1 MFNVYDGMNEAE
13 ERKMFMELAVEL
25 LLCMGLE
32 LRKMQLI
39 AFILEKGYGVGTD
52 YGWRFFFDGSHS
64 EKFASGIMVAVGFGL
79 VEIEGEYTT
88 YGYKQLKYRLTD
100 KGVKMLDRL
109 IDRVAIPEEVLN
121 HVKTLSSMNTKELL
135 EIARKYEKA

>member
-79 VEIEGEYTT
+79 VEIEGEDTP
-88 YGYKQLKYRLTD
+88 YGYKRLKYRLTD

-109 IDRVAIPEEVLN
+109 LQRVTMPAEVLGN
-121 HVKTLSSMNTKELL
+121 VRTLSSMDTSELL
-135 EIARKYEKA
+135 EIARKYKGV

>member
-79 VEIEGEYTT
+79 VEMEREGNR
-88 YGYKQLKYRLTD
+88 LKYRLTD

-109 IDRVAIPEEVLN
+109 LQRVTMPAEILGNVR
-121 HVKTLSSMNTKELL
+121 TLSSLNTKELL
-135 EIARKYEKA
+135 EIARKYERV

>member
-52 YGWRFFFDGSHS
+52 YGWRFFFNGSHS

-79 VEIEGEYTT
+79 VEMEREGNR
-88 YGYKQLKYRLTD
+88 LKYRLTD

-109 IDRVAIPEEVLN
+109 LQRVTMPAEILGNVR
-121 HVKTLSSMNTKELL
+121 TLSSLNTKELL
-135 EIARKYEKA
+135 EIARKYERV

>member
-1 MFNVYDGMNEAE
+1 MFNVCGGMNEAE

-64 EKFASGIMVAVGFGL
+64 EKFASGIMVAAGFGL
-79 VEIEGEYTT
+79 VEIEGEDTP

-100 KGVKMLDRL
+100 KGIKVLERVL
-109 IDRVAIPEEVLN
+109 NRVAMPAEVLGN
-121 HVKTLSSMNTKELL
+121 VRKLSSMNTKELL
-135 EIARKYEKA
+135 EIARKYERV

>member
-79 VEIEGEYTT
+79 VEMEREGNR
-88 YGYKQLKYRLTD
+88 LKYRLTP

-109 IDRVAIPEEVLN
+109 LERVVRAEVLD
-121 HVKTLSSMNTKELL
+121 HVRTFSSMETSELL
-135 EIARKYEKA
+135 EIARKYEGV

>member
-1 MFNVYDGMNEAE
+1 MFNVYYGMNEAE

-64 EKFASGIMVAVGFGL
+64 EKFASGILVAVGFGL
-79 VEIEGEYTT
+79 VEMEREGNR
-88 YGYKQLKYRLTD
+88 LKYRLTP

-109 IDRVAIPEEVLN
+109 VERVVPAEVLD
-121 HVKTLSSMNTKELL
+121 HVRTFSSMETSELL
-135 EIARKYEKA
+135 EIAKKYEGV

>member
-1 MFNVYDGMNEAE
+1 
-13 ERKMFMELAVEL
+13 MFMELAVEL

>member
-79 VEIEGEYTT
+79 VEMEREGNR
-88 YGYKQLKYRLTD
+88 LKYRLTP

-109 IDRVAIPEEVLN
+109 VERVVPAEVLD
-121 HVKTLSSMNTKELL
+121 HVRTFSSMDTSELL
-135 EIARKYEKA
+135 EIARKYEGV

>member
-1 MFNVYDGMNEAE
+1 MSDVYEGMSEAE
-13 ERKMFMELAVEL
+13 ERRMFMELAVQL

-64 EKFASGIMVAVGFGL
+64 EKFASGIMVAAGFGF
-79 VEIEGEYTT
+79 VEIEREYN
-88 YGYKQLKYRLTD
+88 QLKYRLTP
-100 KGVKMLDRL
+100 KGLKMLERL
-109 IDRVAIPEEVLN
+109 IERVAMPVEILD
-121 HVKTLSSMNTKELL
+121 HVRTLSSMNTKELL
-135 EIARKYEKA
+135 ELARKYEV

>member
-64 EKFASGIMVAVGFGL
+64 EKFASGIMLAVGFGL
-79 VEIEGEYTT
+79 VEMEREGNR
-88 YGYKQLKYRLTD
+88 LKYRLTP

-109 IDRVAIPEEVLN
+109 VERVVPAEVLD
-121 HVKTLSSMNTKELL
+121 HVRTFSSMDTKELL
-135 EIARKYEKA
+135 EIARKYEGV

>member
-1 MFNVYDGMNEAE
+1 MSDVYEGMNEAE
-13 ERKMFMELAVEL
+13 ERRMFMELAVEL

-39 AFILEKGYGVGTD
+39 AFILENEGVGTD

-64 EKFASGIMVAVGFGL
+64 EKFASGIMVAAGFGF
-79 VEIEGEYTT
+79 VEIEREYN
-88 YGYKQLKYRLTD
+88 QLKYRLTP
-100 KGVKMLDRL
+100 KGLKMLERL
-109 IDRVAIPEEVLN
+109 IERVAMPAEVLDRVR
-121 HVKTLSSMNTKELL
+121 TLSSMEMPELL

>member
-1 MFNVYDGMNEAE
+1 MFNVYDGMNETE

-79 VEIEGEYTT
+79 VEMEREGNR
-88 YGYKQLKYRLTD
+88 LKYRLTP

-109 IDRVAIPEEVLN
+109 VERVVPAEVLD
-121 HVKTLSSMNTKELL
+121 HVRTFSSMDTSELL
-135 EIARKYEKA
+135 EIARKYERV

>member
-64 EKFASGIMVAVGFGL
+64 EKFASGIMVAAGFGL
-79 VEIEGEYTT
+79 VEMEREGNR
-88 YGYKQLKYRLTD
+88 LKYRLTD
-100 KGVKMLDRL
+100 KGVKMLERVL
-109 IDRVAIPEEVLN
+109 ERVAMPAEVLGN
-121 HVKTLSSMNTKELL
+121 VRTLSSMDTKELL
-135 EIARKYEKA
+135 EIARKYEGV

>member
-79 VEIEGEYTT
+79 VEMGREGNR
-88 YGYKQLKYRLTD
+88 LKYRLTD

-109 IDRVAIPEEVLN
+109 LERVVPAEVLD
-121 HVKTLSSMNTKELL
+121 HVRMLSSMNTKELL
-135 EIARKYEKA
+135 EMARKYEGV

>member
-1 MFNVYDGMNEAE
+1 VRDIEAE
-13 ERKMFMELAVEL
+13 ERRMFVELAVEL

-64 EKFASGIMVAVGFGL
+64 EKFASGIMVTVGFGL
-79 VEIEGEYTT
+79 VEMEREGNR
-88 YGYKQLKYRLTD
+88 LKYRLTD
-100 KGVKMLDRL
+100 KGVKMLERVL
-109 IDRVAIPEEVLN
+109 ERVAMPAEVLGN
-121 HVKTLSSMNTKELL
+121 VRTLSSMDTKELL
-135 EIARKYEKA
+135 EIARKYEGV

>member
-79 VEIEGEYTT
+79 VEMEREGNR
-88 YGYKQLKYRLTD
+88 LKYRLTP

-109 IDRVAIPEEVLN
+109 LERVVPAEVLD
-121 HVKTLSSMNTKELL
+121 HVRTFSSMETSELL
-135 EIARKYEKA
+135 EIARKYERV

>member
-79 VEIEGEYTT
+79 VEMEREGNR
-88 YGYKQLKYRLTD
+88 LKYRLTP

-109 IDRVAIPEEVLN
+109 LERVVPAEVLD
-121 HVKTLSSMNTKELL
+121 HVRTFSSMETSELL
-135 EIARKYEKA
+135 EIARKYEGV

>member
-64 EKFASGIMVAVGFGL
+64 EKFASGIMVAAGFGL
-79 VEIEGEYTT
+79 VEMEREGNR
-88 YGYKQLKYRLTD
+88 LKYRLTD
-100 KGVKMLDRL
+100 KGVKMLERVL
-109 IDRVAIPEEVLN
+109 ERVAMPAEVLGN
-121 HVKTLSSMNTKELL
+121 VRTLSSMDTKELL
-135 EIARKYEKA
+135 EIARKYEGI

>member
-1 MFNVYDGMNEAE
+1 MFNVYYGMNEAE

-79 VEIEGEYTT
+79 VEMEREGNR
-88 YGYKQLKYRLTD
+88 LKYRLTP

-109 IDRVAIPEEVLN
+109 VERVVPAEVLD
-121 HVKTLSSMNTKELL
+121 HVRTFSSMETSELL
-135 EIARKYEKA
+135 EIARKYEGV

>member
-1 MFNVYDGMNEAE
+1 MFNVYYGMNEAE

-64 EKFASGIMVAVGFGL
+64 EKFDSGIIIAVGFGL
-79 VEIEGEYTT
+79 VEMEREGNR
-88 YGYKQLKYRLTD
+88 LKYRLTP

-109 IDRVAIPEEVLN
+109 LERVVPAEVLDL
-121 HVKTLSSMNTKELL
+121 VRTFSSMETSELL
-135 EIARKYEKA
+135 EIARKYEGV

>member
-1 MFNVYDGMNEAE
+1 VRDIEAE
-13 ERKMFMELAVEL
+13 ERRMFVELAVEL

-79 VEIEGEYTT
+79 VEMEREGNR
-88 YGYKQLKYRLTD
+88 LKYRLTD
-100 KGVKMLDRL
+100 KGVKMLERVL
-109 IDRVAIPEEVLN
+109 ERVAMPAEVLGN
-121 HVKTLSSMNTKELL
+121 VRTLSSMDTKELL
-135 EIARKYEKA
+135 EIARKYEGV

>member
-39 AFILEKGYGVGTD
+39 AFILEKGYGVGTE

-79 VEIEGEYTT
+79 VEMEREGNR
-88 YGYKQLKYRLTD
+88 LKYRLTP

-109 IDRVAIPEEVLN
+109 LERVVPAEVLD
-121 HVKTLSSMNTKELL
+121 HVRTFSSMETSELL
-135 EIARKYEKA
+135 EIARKYEGV

>member
-1 MFNVYDGMNEAE
+1 MHRKIPLLWYSKRVY
-13 ERKMFMELAVEL
+13 ELAVEL

-79 VEIEGEYTT
+79 VEIEGEDTPYN
-88 YGYKQLKYRLTD
+88 YKQLKYRLTP

-109 IDRVAIPEEVLN
+109 VERVVPAEVLD
-121 HVKTLSSMNTKELL
+121 HVRTFSSMETSELL
-135 EIARKYEKA
+135 EIARKYEGV

>member
-1 MFNVYDGMNEAE
+1 
-13 ERKMFMELAVEL
+13 
-25 LLCMGLE
+25 
-32 LRKMQLI
+32 MQLI

-79 VEIEGEYTT
+79 VEMEREGNR
-88 YGYKQLKYRLTD
+88 LKYRLTD

-109 IDRVAIPEEVLN
+109 LQRVTMPAEILGNVR
-121 HVKTLSSMNTKELL
+121 TLSSLNTKELL
-135 EIARKYEKA
+135 EIARKYERV

>member
-1 MFNVYDGMNEAE
+1 MSNVYDGMNEAE

-39 AFILEKGYGVGTD
+39 AFILEKGYGVGTE

-79 VEIEGEYTT
+79 VEMEREGNR
-88 YGYKQLKYRLTD
+88 LKYRLTP

-109 IDRVAIPEEVLN
+109 LERVVPAEVLD
-121 HVKTLSSMNTKELL
+121 HVRTFSSMETSELL
-135 EIARKYEKA
+135 EIARKYEGV